1 MKEQILWLSARL
13 LFLLILCLQA
23 QGLVVHEL
31 LMYDVDEISP
41 WPLTGADFS
50 RQMHPSIKEFF
61 PAAQPIFPFLLSE
74 SFINLCMPNHLHFQE
89 VEVPKKEKE
98 KRIAMLVNLY
108 LASSLG
114 QL

>member
-1 MKEQILWLSARL
+1 MLMRLLHGLSQEQIFPGKCTLVSRSFFLQLS
-13 LFLLILCLQA
+13 
-23 QGLVVHEL
+23 
-31 LMYDVDEISP
+31 
-41 WPLTGADFS
+41 
-50 RQMHPSIKEFF
+50 
-61 PAAQPIFPFLLSE
+61 PFLSE

-98 KRIAMLVNLY
+98 KIIVMLVNLY